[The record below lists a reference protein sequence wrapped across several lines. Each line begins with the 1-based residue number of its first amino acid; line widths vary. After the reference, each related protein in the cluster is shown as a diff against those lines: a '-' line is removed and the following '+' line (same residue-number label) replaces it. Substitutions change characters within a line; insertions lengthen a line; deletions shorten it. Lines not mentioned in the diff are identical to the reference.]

1 MEMLACSV
9 ISKRKDQ
16 TLISDIYVNLIVIQ
30 INMKLTAGSVMLYVE
45 HVLGL
50 MNITATHAL
59 IIDITTIYQGQ
70 DALRSVVMD
79 LIWDILNVMMAT

>member
-59 IIDITTIYQGQ
+59 IIDITTIY
-70 DALRSVVMD
+70 
-79 LIWDILNVMMAT
+79 